1 MPRGIKGSERS
12 RQLQRKV
19 RRDPIMNREIAQ
31 NFTRLRDCS
40 ARMIYLGRSSDM
52 DKVRAARL
60 RVSIM
65 RSW

>member
-1 MPRGIKGSERS
+1 
-12 RQLQRKV
+12 
-19 RRDPIMNREIAQ
+19 MNREIAQ